1 MRNIVNLSGETLQ
14 VKTADGKSVEVP
26 AANEELDRLIGAI
39 SLVTLEARGLSRES
53 KRRLAQFLYA
63 AGEMVSE
70 RTRLGTED
78 QQIFDAALREVAAK
92 KFGL

>member
-1 MRNIVNLSGETLQ
+1 MRNIVNLTGEALQ
-14 VKTADGKSVEVP
+14 VKTAEDKVVDLP
-26 AANEELDRLIGAI
+26 QANEELDRLIGAL

-53 KRRLAQFLYA
+53 KRRLAQFFYA

-70 RTRLGTED
+70 RTRLDTAD
-78 QQIFDAALREVAAK
+78 QQIFEAALRDVAAK